1 MRINLINT
9 YLYNVLNSDAM
20 KARLNITID
29 EDVLRNVKYFAEAQN
44 SSVSELVENYFKTI
58 VKPKKKKTLSELIKE
73 LPKPN
78 IPENFNWKEEYYIA
92 KKKKYGL

>member
-9 YLYNVLNSDAM
+9 YLYKILYIDTM

-29 EDVLRNVKYFAEAQN
+29 KEVLQNVKQLAEVQKT
-44 SSVSELVENYFKTI
+44 SVSELVENYFKTI
-58 VKPKKKKTLSELIKE
+58 TQPVKKKSLSEYIKA

-78 IPENFNWKEEYYIA
+78 LPKDFNWKEEYYKA
-92 KKKKYGL
+92 KTKKYGL

>member
-1 MRINLINT
+1 MRINIINA
-9 YLYNVLNSDAM
+9 YLYKTLYIDTM

-29 EDVLRNVKYFAEAQN
+29 EDVLRSVKYFAEAQN

-58 VKPKKKKTLSELIKE
+58 IKPKKKKTLSELIKE
-73 LPKPN
+73 LPNPN
-78 IPENFNWKEEYYIA
+78 IPENFNWKEEYYKA